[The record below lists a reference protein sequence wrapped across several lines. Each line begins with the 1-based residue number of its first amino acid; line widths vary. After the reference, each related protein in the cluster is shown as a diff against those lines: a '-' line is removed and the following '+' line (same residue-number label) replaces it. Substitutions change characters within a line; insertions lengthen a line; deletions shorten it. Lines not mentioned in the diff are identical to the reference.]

1 VYFGLKAF
9 HIKANDNGKL
19 SINLRMTYF
28 SPTDLI
34 INPDGS
40 SYHLNLRP
48 DQIPDTLI
56 LVGDPERV
64 PAVSCYFDEISE
76 IVHKREFVSHL
87 GLLNGQR
94 IGVLSSGIG
103 ADNVEIVMNELD
115 ALVNIDFQTRQE
127 KSEKRSLKL
136 IRIGTSGSIQ
146 SHIPVDSILI
156 STGAI
161 GFDNLAQF
169 YGFDSNQS
177 ISSALLTEWTK
188 AIDYPLPLYA
198 AKACASLLAQFA
210 PLSAFHGITLTAPGF
225 YAPQGRTI
233 RMHSIRPDFLQKVA
247 SAKLGDQEVTNIE
260 METAAYYAF
269 AGAMG
274 HEMIS
279 LNAILANR
287 ITNEFSKD
295 PARQIQNLIEKTIA
309 LIA

>member
-1 VYFGLKAF
+1 
-9 HIKANDNGKL
+9 
-19 SINLRMTYF
+19 MTYF

-48 DQIPDTLI
+48 DQIPETLI

-64 PAVSCYFDEISE
+64 PKVSQFFDEVTE
-76 IVHKREFVSHL
+76 IVHKREFVTHL
-87 GLLNGQR
+87 GILKGKR
-94 IGVLSSGIG
+94 IAVLSSGIG

-115 ALVNIDFQTRQE
+115 ALVNIDFQTRLE
-127 KSEKRSLKL
+127 KEVKRSLNL

-146 SHIPVDSILI
+146 AHIPVDSILI
-156 STGAI
+156 SKAGI

-169 YGFDSNQS
+169 YGFESAQS
-177 ISSALLTEWTK
+177 ISADSLEQWTQ

-198 AKACASLLAQFA
+198 AKASTHLLEKFK
-210 PLSAFHGITLTAPGF
+210 PLNAFEGITLTAPGF

-233 RMHSIRPDFLQKVA
+233 RMHSIRPDFLEKVA
-247 SAKLGDQEVTNIE
+247 GATLEGQEITNIE

-279 LNAILANR
+279 LNALLANR

-295 PARQIQNLIEKTIA
+295 PEGQIMSLIEKAIG

>member
-1 VYFGLKAF
+1 
-9 HIKANDNGKL
+9 
-19 SINLRMTYF
+19 MTYF

-48 DQIPDTLI
+48 DQIPNTLI

-64 PAVSCYFDEISE
+64 PKVSVYFDEVTE
-76 IVHKREFVSHL
+76 IIYKREFVTHL
-87 GLLNGQR
+87 GIFKGKR

-115 ALVNIDFQTRQE
+115 ALVNIDFKTRLE
-127 KSEKRSLKL
+127 KIEKRALQL

-146 SHIPVDSILI
+146 AHIPVDSILI
-156 STGAI
+156 STAAI

-169 YGFDSNQS
+169 YGFDSLQS
-177 ISSALLTEWTK
+177 ISAESLQKWTQ
-188 AIDYPLPLYA
+188 AINYPLPLYA
-198 AKACASLLAQFA
+198 AKASSKMIAQFES
-210 PLSAFHGITLTAPGF
+210 LNAFKGVTLTAPGF

-233 RMHSIRPDFLQKVA
+233 RIHSIRPDFLEKVA
-247 SAKLGDQEVTNIE
+247 CAKLEGEEITNIE

-295 PARQIQNLIEKTIA
+295 PEQQITSLIQKAIA

>member
-1 VYFGLKAF
+1 
-9 HIKANDNGKL
+9 
-19 SINLRMTYF
+19 MTYF

-64 PAVSCYFDEISE
+64 PMVSAYFDEVTE
-76 IVHKREFVSHL
+76 MVHKREFVTHL
-87 GLLNGQR
+87 GKLKGNK

-115 ALVNIDFQTRQE
+115 ALVNIDFETRLE
-127 KSEKRSLKL
+127 KLEKRSLKL

-156 STGAI
+156 SRAAI

-169 YGFDSNQS
+169 YGFESPQS
-177 ISSALLTEWTK
+177 ISVEVLAAWTK

-198 AKACASLLAQFA
+198 AKASATLLAQFK
-210 PLSAFHGITLTAPGF
+210 PLHALEGLTLTAPGF

-233 RMHSIRPDFLQKVA
+233 RMHSIRPDFLEKVA
-247 SAKLGDQEVTNIE
+247 AAKMDGQEITNIE

-287 ITNEFSKD
+287 MTNEFSKY
-295 PARQIQNLIEKTIA
+295 PEGQIRSLIEKAIA

>member
-1 VYFGLKAF
+1 
-9 HIKANDNGKL
+9 
-19 SINLRMTYF
+19 MTYF

-64 PAVSCYFDEISE
+64 PKVSQFFDEVTE
-76 IVHKREFVSHL
+76 IVHKREFVTHL
-87 GLLNGQR
+87 GILKGKR
-94 IGVLSSGIG
+94 IAVLSSGIG

-115 ALVNIDFQTRQE
+115 ALVNIDFQTRLE
-127 KSEKRSLKL
+127 KEVKRSLNL

-146 SHIPVDSILI
+146 AHIPVDSILI
-156 STGAI
+156 SNAAI

-169 YGFDSNQS
+169 YGFNSAQS
-177 ISSALLTEWTK
+177 ISADSLEQWTQ

-198 AKACASLLAQFA
+198 AKASANLLEKFK
-210 PLSAFHGITLTAPGF
+210 PLNAFEGITLTAPGF

-233 RMHSIRPDFLQKVA
+233 RLHSIRPDFLEKVA
-247 SAKLGDQEVTNIE
+247 GTKLEGQEITNIE

-279 LNAILANR
+279 LNALLANR

-295 PARQIQNLIEKTIA
+295 PEGQIMSLIEKAIA

>member
-1 VYFGLKAF
+1 
-9 HIKANDNGKL
+9 
-19 SINLRMTYF
+19 MTYF

-64 PAVSCYFDEISE
+64 PAVSRYFDEVIE
-76 IVHKREFVSHL
+76 MVHKREFVTHL
-87 GLLNGQR
+87 GILRGKK

-115 ALVNIDFQTRQE
+115 ALVNIDFQTRLE
-127 KSEKRSLKL
+127 KVEKRSLQL

-146 SHIPVDSILI
+146 AHIPVDSILI
-156 STGAI
+156 STSAI
-161 GFDNLAQF
+161 GFDNLSQF
-169 YGFDSNQS
+169 YGFESAQS
-177 ISSALLTEWTK
+177 ISADSLQQWTQT
-188 AIDYPLPLYA
+188 IDYPLPLYA
-198 AKACASLLAQFA
+198 AKASSKLIAQFES
-210 PLSAFHGITLTAPGF
+210 LNAFKGVTLTAPGF

-233 RMHSIRPDFLQKVA
+233 RINSIRPDFLEKVA
-247 SAKLGDQEVTNIE
+247 GAKLEGEEITNIE

-295 PARQIQNLIEKTIA
+295 PEQQITSLIQKAIA

>member
-1 VYFGLKAF
+1 
-9 HIKANDNGKL
+9 
-19 SINLRMTYF
+19 MTYF

-64 PAVSCYFDEISE
+64 PKVSQFFDEVTE
-76 IVHKREFVSHL
+76 IVHKREFVTHL
-87 GLLNGQR
+87 GILKGKR
-94 IGVLSSGIG
+94 IAVLSSGIG

-115 ALVNIDFQTRQE
+115 ALVNIDFQTRLE
-127 KSEKRSLKL
+127 KEVKTSLNL

-146 SHIPVDSILI
+146 AHIPVDSILI
-156 STGAI
+156 SKAAI

-169 YGFDSNQS
+169 YGFDSAQS
-177 ISSALLTEWTK
+177 ISADSLEQWTQ

-198 AKACASLLAQFA
+198 AKASAHLLEKFK
-210 PLSAFHGITLTAPGF
+210 PLNAFEGITLTAPGF

-233 RMHSIRPDFLQKVA
+233 RLHSIRPDFLQKVA
-247 SAKLGDQEVTNIE
+247 SAKLEGQEITNIE

-279 LNAILANR
+279 LNALLANR

-295 PARQIQNLIEKTIA
+295 PEGQIMSLIEKAIA

>member
-1 VYFGLKAF
+1 
-9 HIKANDNGKL
+9 
-19 SINLRMTYF
+19 MTYF

-56 LVGDPERV
+56 LVGDLERV
-64 PAVSCYFDEISE
+64 PTVSAFFDEVTE
-76 IVHKREFVSHL
+76 IVHKREFVTHL
-87 GLLNGQR
+87 GVLRGKK

-115 ALVNIDFQTRQE
+115 ALVNIDFQTRLE
-127 KSEKRSLKL
+127 KSVKRSLNL

-156 STGAI
+156 STAAI

-169 YGFDSNQS
+169 YGFESAMS
-177 ISSALLTEWTK
+177 IAEDVLTAWTS

-198 AKACASLLAQFA
+198 AKASASLCAQFA
-210 PLSAFHGITLTAPGF
+210 PLNAYNGVTLTAPGF

-233 RMHSIRPDFLQKVA
+233 RMQSIRPDF
-247 SAKLGDQEVTNIE
+247 
-260 METAAYYAF
+260 
-269 AGAMG
+269 
-274 HEMIS
+274 
-279 LNAILANR
+279 
-287 ITNEFSKD
+287 
-295 PARQIQNLIEKTIA
+295 
-309 LIA
+309 

>member
-1 VYFGLKAF
+1 
-9 HIKANDNGKL
+9 
-19 SINLRMTYF
+19 MTYF

-64 PAVSCYFDEISE
+64 PMVSQFFDEVTE
-76 IVHKREFVSHL
+76 IVHKREFVTHL
-87 GLLNGQR
+87 GTLKGKR
-94 IGVLSSGIG
+94 IAVLSSGIG

-115 ALVNIDFQTRQE
+115 ALVNIDFQTRLE
-127 KSEKRSLKL
+127 KEVKRSLNL

-146 SHIPVDSILI
+146 AHIPVDSILI
-156 STGAI
+156 SNAAI

-169 YGFDSNQS
+169 YGFNSAQS
-177 ISSALLTEWTK
+177 ISADSLEQWTQ

-198 AKACASLLAQFA
+198 AKASTHLLEKFK
-210 PLSAFHGITLTAPGF
+210 PLNAFEGITLTAPGF

-233 RMHSIRPDFLQKVA
+233 RLHAIRPDFLQKVA
-247 SAKLGDQEVTNIE
+247 GATLEGQEITNIE

-274 HEMIS
+274 HKMIS
-279 LNAILANR
+279 LNALLANR

-295 PARQIQNLIEKTIA
+295 PEGQIMSLIEKAIA

>member
-1 VYFGLKAF
+1 MVGYL
-9 HIKANDNGKL
+9 IGKL
-19 SINLRMTYF
+19 SINSRMTYF

-64 PAVSCYFDEISE
+64 PKVSQFFDEVTE
-76 IVHKREFVSHL
+76 IVHKREFVTHL
-87 GLLNGQR
+87 GTLKGKR
-94 IGVLSSGIG
+94 IAVLSSGIG

-115 ALVNIDFQTRQE
+115 ALVNIDFQTRLE
-127 KSEKRSLKL
+127 KEVKRSLNL

-146 SHIPVDSILI
+146 AHIPVDSILI
-156 STGAI
+156 SNAAI

-169 YGFDSNQS
+169 YGFNSAQS
-177 ISSALLTEWTK
+177 ISADSLEQWTQ

-198 AKACASLLAQFA
+198 AKASANLLEKFK
-210 PLSAFHGITLTAPGF
+210 PLNAFEGITLTAPGF

-247 SAKLGDQEVTNIE
+247 GAKLEGQEITNIE

-274 HEMIS
+274 HKMIS
-279 LNAILANR
+279 LNALLANR

-295 PARQIQNLIEKTIA
+295 PEGQIMSLIEKAIA

>member
-1 VYFGLKAF
+1 
-9 HIKANDNGKL
+9 
-19 SINLRMTYF
+19 MTYF

-48 DQIPDTLI
+48 DQIPATLI

-64 PAVSCYFDEISE
+64 PKVSQFFDEVSE
-76 IVHKREFVSHL
+76 IVHKREFVTHL
-87 GLLNGQR
+87 GILKGKR
-94 IGVLSSGIG
+94 IAVLSSGIG

-115 ALVNIDFQTRQE
+115 ALVNIDFQTRLE
-127 KSEKRSLKL
+127 KEVKTSLNL

-146 SHIPVDSILI
+146 AHIPVDSILI
-156 STGAI
+156 SKAAI

-169 YGFDSNQS
+169 YGFESAQS
-177 ISSALLTEWTK
+177 ISADSLEQWTQ

-198 AKACASLLAQFA
+198 SKASANLLEKFK
-210 PLSAFHGITLTAPGF
+210 PLNAFDGITLTAPGF

-233 RMHSIRPDFLQKVA
+233 RIHSIRPDFLQKVA
-247 SAKLGDQEVTNIE
+247 GAKLEGQEITNIE

-279 LNAILANR
+279 LNALLANR

-295 PARQIQNLIEKTIA
+295 PEGQIMTLIEKAIA

>member
-1 VYFGLKAF
+1 
-9 HIKANDNGKL
+9 
-19 SINLRMTYF
+19 MTYF

-48 DQIPDTLI
+48 DQIPNTLI

-64 PAVSCYFDEISE
+64 PKVSVYFDEVTE
-76 IVHKREFVSHL
+76 IIHKREFVTHL
-87 GLLNGQR
+87 GIFKGKR

-115 ALVNIDFQTRQE
+115 ALVNIDFKTRLE
-127 KSEKRSLKL
+127 KTEKRALQL

-146 SHIPVDSILI
+146 AHIPVDSILI
-156 STGAI
+156 STAAI

-169 YGFDSNQS
+169 YGFDSLQS
-177 ISSALLTEWTK
+177 ISAESLQKWTQ
-188 AIDYPLPLYA
+188 AINYPLPLYA
-198 AKACASLLAQFA
+198 AKASSKMIAQFES
-210 PLSAFHGITLTAPGF
+210 LNAFKGVTLTAPGF

-233 RMHSIRPDFLQKVA
+233 RIHSIRPDFLEKVA
-247 SAKLGDQEVTNIE
+247 CAKLEGEEITNIE

-295 PARQIQNLIEKTIA
+295 PEQQITSLIQKAIA

>member
-1 VYFGLKAF
+1 
-9 HIKANDNGKL
+9 
-19 SINLRMTYF
+19 MTYF

-64 PAVSCYFDEISE
+64 PTVSAFFDEVIE
-76 IVHKREFVSHL
+76 IVHKREFVTHL
-87 GLLNGQR
+87 GVLRGKK

-115 ALVNIDFQTRQE
+115 ALVNIDFQTRLE
-127 KSEKRSLKL
+127 KSEKRSLQL

-146 SHIPVDSILI
+146 AHIPVDSILI
-156 STGAI
+156 STAAI

-169 YGFDSNQS
+169 YGFDSVMS
-177 ISSALLTEWTK
+177 IAEAVLAAWTK
-188 AIDYPLPLYA
+188 AIVYPLPLYA
-198 AKACASLLAQFA
+198 AKASASLCAQFA
-210 PLSAFHGITLTAPGF
+210 PLNAYNGVTLTAPGF

-233 RMHSIRPDFLQKVA
+233 RMHSMRPDFLEKVA
-247 SAKLGDQEVTNIE
+247 AAKLGDEEITNIE

-269 AGAMG
+269 SGAMG

-295 PARQIQNLIEKTIA
+295 PEGQIRSLIKKAIA

>member
-1 VYFGLKAF
+1 M
-9 HIKANDNGKL
+9 ANYIGKL

-48 DQIPDTLI
+48 DQIPNTLI

-64 PAVSCYFDEISE
+64 PMVSHYFDVVTDRIQ
-76 IVHKREFVSHL
+76 KREFVTHL
-87 GLLNGQR
+87 GLLGGKR
-94 IGVLSSGIG
+94 IAVVSSGIG

-115 ALVNIDFQTRQE
+115 ALVNIDFITRTE
-127 KSEKRSLKL
+127 KAEKRSLHL

-146 SHIPVDSILI
+146 AHIPVDSILV
-156 STGAI
+156 STAAI

-169 YGFDSNQS
+169 YGFDSAQS
-177 ISSALLTEWTK
+177 LPEDVITRWTK

-198 AKACASLLAQFA
+198 ARASASLLSQFVS
-210 PLSAFHGITLTAPGF
+210 LNAFQGITLTAPGF

-233 RMHSIRPDFLQKVA
+233 RMHSIRPDFLSKVA
-247 SAKLGDQEVTNIE
+247 AAKLGDQEITNIE

-287 ITNEFSKD
+287 ITQEFSQD
-295 PARQIQNLIEKTIA
+295 PEGQIRSLIEKAIGIIA
-309 LIA
+309 SQNRP

>member
-1 VYFGLKAF
+1 
-9 HIKANDNGKL
+9 
-19 SINLRMTYF
+19 MTYF

-64 PAVSCYFDEISE
+64 PAVSHYFDEVTEMIQ
-76 IVHKREFVSHL
+76 KREFVTHL
-87 GLLNGQR
+87 GLLGGNR
-94 IGVLSSGIG
+94 IAVVSSGIG

-115 ALVNIDFQTRQE
+115 ALVNIDFKTRTE
-127 KSEKRSLKL
+127 KIEKRSLNL

-146 SHIPVDSILI
+146 AHIPVDSILV
-156 STGAI
+156 STAAI

-169 YGFDSNQS
+169 YGFNSAQS
-177 ISSALLTEWTK
+177 MPEEVLARWTK

-198 AKACASLLAQFA
+198 AKASASLCAQFA
-210 PLSAFHGITLTAPGF
+210 PLKAYNGVTLTAPGF

-233 RMHSIRPDFLQKVA
+233 RMHSIRPDFLEKVA
-247 SAKLGDQEVTNIE
+247 AAKLGEQEITNIE

-287 ITNEFSKD
+287 ITQEFSQD
-295 PARQIQNLIEKTIA
+295 PEGQIRFLIEKAIGIIA
-309 LIA
+309 SHNRP

>member
-1 VYFGLKAF
+1 
-9 HIKANDNGKL
+9 
-19 SINLRMTYF
+19 MTYF

-64 PAVSCYFDEISE
+64 PTVSAFFDEVIE
-76 IVHKREFVSHL
+76 IVHKREFVTHL
-87 GLLNGQR
+87 GVLRGKK

-115 ALVNIDFQTRQE
+115 ALVNIDFQTRLE

-156 STGAI
+156 STAAI

-169 YGFDSNQS
+169 YGFDSVMS
-177 ISSALLTEWTK
+177 IAEAVLAAWTK
-188 AIDYPLPLYA
+188 AIVYPLPLYA
-198 AKACASLLAQFA
+198 AKASASLCAQFA
-210 PLSAFHGITLTAPGF
+210 PLNAYNGVTLTAPGF

-233 RMHSIRPDFLQKVA
+233 RMHSMRPDFLEKVA
-247 SAKLGDQEVTNIE
+247 AAKLGDEEITNIE

-269 AGAMG
+269 SGAMG

-295 PARQIQNLIEKTIA
+295 PEGQIRSLIKKAIA

>member
-1 VYFGLKAF
+1 
-9 HIKANDNGKL
+9 
-19 SINLRMTYF
+19 
-28 SPTDLI
+28 
-34 INPDGS
+34 
-40 SYHLNLRP
+40 LNLRP
-48 DQIPDTLI
+48 DQIPETLI

-64 PAVSCYFDEISE
+64 PKVSQFFDEVTA
-76 IVHKREFVSHL
+76 IVHKREFVTHL
-87 GLLNGQR
+87 GSLKGKR

-115 ALVNIDFQTRQE
+115 ALVNIDFQTRLE
-127 KSEKRSLKL
+127 NEVKTSLNL

-146 SHIPVDSILI
+146 AHIPVDSILI
-156 STGAI
+156 SKAAI

-169 YGFDSNQS
+169 YGFESAQS
-177 ISSALLTEWTK
+177 ISADSLQQWTQ

-198 AKACASLLAQFA
+198 AKASARLLGKFKSLN
-210 PLSAFHGITLTAPGF
+210 AFEGITLTAPGF

-247 SAKLGDQEVTNIE
+247 GATLEGQEITNIE

-279 LNAILANR
+279 LNALLANR

-295 PARQIQNLIEKTIA
+295 PEGQIMSLIEKAIA

>member
-1 VYFGLKAF
+1 
-9 HIKANDNGKL
+9 
-19 SINLRMTYF
+19 MTYF

-64 PAVSCYFDEISE
+64 PAVSRYFDEVIE
-76 IVHKREFVSHL
+76 MVHKREFVTHL
-87 GLLNGQR
+87 GILRGKK

-115 ALVNIDFQTRQE
+115 ALVNIDFQTRLE
-127 KSEKRSLKL
+127 KVEKRSLQL

-146 SHIPVDSILI
+146 AHIPVDSILI
-156 STGAI
+156 STAAI

-169 YGFDSNQS
+169 YGFDSPQS
-177 ISSALLTEWTK
+177 ISTELLAKWTNS
-188 AIDYPLPLYA
+188 IDYSMPLYA
-198 AKACASLLAQFA
+198 AKASSILLAKFESLNA
-210 PLSAFHGITLTAPGF
+210 YKGVTLTAPGF

-233 RMHSIRPDFLQKVA
+233 RMQSIRPDFLEKVA
-247 SAKLGDQEVTNIE
+247 AAKLGEQEITNIE

-269 AGAMG
+269 GGAMG

-295 PARQIQNLIEKTIA
+295 PEGQIRFLIERAIA
-309 LIA
+309 SIA

>member
-1 VYFGLKAF
+1 
-9 HIKANDNGKL
+9 
-19 SINLRMTYF
+19 MTYF

-64 PAVSCYFDEISE
+64 AKVSVYFDEVTE
-76 IVHKREFVSHL
+76 IVRKREFVTHL
-87 GLLNGQR
+87 GVLQGKR

-115 ALVNIDFQTRQE
+115 ALVNIDFKTRLE
-127 KSEKRSLKL
+127 KTEKRSLQL

-146 SHIPVDSILI
+146 AHIPVDSILI
-156 STGAI
+156 STSAI

-169 YGFDSNQS
+169 YGFESAQS
-177 ISSALLTEWTK
+177 ISADSLQQWTQT
-188 AIDYPLPLYA
+188 IDYPLPLYA
-198 AKACASLLAQFA
+198 AKASSKLLAQFES
-210 PLSAFHGITLTAPGF
+210 LNAFKGVTLTAPGF

-233 RMHSIRPDFLQKVA
+233 RMHSIRPDFLEKV
-247 SAKLGDQEVTNIE
+247 SRAKLEGEEITNIE

-295 PARQIQNLIEKTIA
+295 PEQQITSLIQKAIA

>member
-1 VYFGLKAF
+1 
-9 HIKANDNGKL
+9 
-19 SINLRMTYF
+19 MTYF

-64 PAVSCYFDEISE
+64 PKVSVYFDEVTE
-76 IVHKREFVSHL
+76 IVHKREFVTHL
-87 GLLNGQR
+87 GVLQGKR

-115 ALVNIDFQTRQE
+115 ALVNIDFQTRLE
-127 KSEKRSLKL
+127 KTEKRSLQL

-146 SHIPVDSILI
+146 THIPVDSILI
-156 STGAI
+156 STAAI

-169 YGFDSNQS
+169 YGFESAQS
-177 ISSALLTEWTK
+177 ISSDSLEEWTQ

-198 AKACASLLAQFA
+198 AKASANLLEIFK
-210 PLSAFHGITLTAPGF
+210 PLNAFEGVTLTAPGF

-233 RMHSIRPDFLQKVA
+233 RIHSIRPDFLEMVA
-247 SAKLGDQEVTNIE
+247 AAKLDQQEITNIE

-274 HEMIS
+274 HEIIS

-287 ITNEFSKD
+287 INNEFSKD
-295 PARQIQNLIEKTIA
+295 PEQQITSLIQKAIA

>member
-1 VYFGLKAF
+1 
-9 HIKANDNGKL
+9 
-19 SINLRMTYF
+19 MTYF

-48 DQIPDTLI
+48 DQIPETII

-64 PAVSCYFDEISE
+64 PKVSQFFDEVTE
-76 IVHKREFVSHL
+76 IIHKREFVTHL
-87 GLLNGQR
+87 GILKGKR
-94 IGVLSSGIG
+94 IAVLSSGIG

-115 ALVNIDFQTRQE
+115 ALVNIDFQTHLE
-127 KSEKRSLKL
+127 KEVKRTLNL

-146 SHIPVDSILI
+146 AHIPVDSILI
-156 STGAI
+156 SNAAI

-169 YGFDSNQS
+169 YGFDSPQA
-177 ISSALLTEWTK
+177 ISADSLALWTK

-198 AKACASLLAQFA
+198 AKASSKLLAQFES
-210 PLSAFHGITLTAPGF
+210 LNAFKGVTLTAPGF
-225 YAPQGRTI
+225 YAPQGRTVRI
-233 RMHSIRPDFLQKVA
+233 HSVRPDFLEKIA
-247 SAKLGDQEVTNIE
+247 SAKLDQQEITNIE

-279 LNAILANR
+279 LNALLANR

-295 PARQIQNLIEKTIA
+295 PEGQIMSLIEKAIA

>member
-1 VYFGLKAF
+1 
-9 HIKANDNGKL
+9 
-19 SINLRMTYF
+19 MTYF

-34 INPDGS
+34 INADGS

-48 DQIPDTLI
+48 DQIPETLI

-64 PAVSCYFDEISE
+64 PKVSQFFDEVTE
-76 IVHKREFVSHL
+76 IVHKREFVTHL
-87 GLLNGQR
+87 GILKGKR
-94 IGVLSSGIG
+94 IAVLSSGIG

-115 ALVNIDFQTRQE
+115 ALVNIDFQTRLE
-127 KSEKRSLKL
+127 KDVKTSLNL

-156 STGAI
+156 SKAAI

-169 YGFDSNQS
+169 YGFESDKS
-177 ISSALLTEWTK
+177 ISADSLQQWTQ
-188 AIDYPLPLYA
+188 AIDYPLPLYG
-198 AKACASLLAQFA
+198 AKASAHLLEKFK
-210 PLSAFHGITLTAPGF
+210 PLNAFEGITLTAPGF

-233 RMHSIRPDFLQKVA
+233 RGHSIRPDFLQKVA
-247 SAKLGDQEVTNIE
+247 GAKLEGQEMTNIE

-279 LNAILANR
+279 LNALLANR

-295 PARQIQNLIEKTIA
+295 PEGQIMSLIEKAIA

>member
-1 VYFGLKAF
+1 
-9 HIKANDNGKL
+9 
-19 SINLRMTYF
+19 MTYF

-64 PAVSCYFDEISE
+64 PKVSQFFDEVTE
-76 IVHKREFVSHL
+76 IVHKREFVTHL
-87 GLLNGQR
+87 GILKGNR
-94 IGVLSSGIG
+94 IAVLSSGIG

-115 ALVNIDFQTRQE
+115 ALVNIDFQTRLE
-127 KSEKRSLKL
+127 KEVKTSLNL

-146 SHIPVDSILI
+146 AHIPVDSILI
-156 STGAI
+156 SKAAI

-169 YGFDSNQS
+169 YGFESAQS
-177 ISSALLTEWTK
+177 ISSDSLQEWTQ

-198 AKACASLLAQFA
+198 AKASANLLEKFK
-210 PLSAFHGITLTAPGF
+210 PLNAFEGITLTAPGF

-233 RMHSIRPDFLQKVA
+233 RMHSIRPDFLEKVA
-247 SAKLGDQEVTNIE
+247 GATLEGQEITNIE

-279 LNAILANR
+279 LNALLANR

-295 PARQIQNLIEKTIA
+295 PEGQIMSLIEKAIG

>member
-1 VYFGLKAF
+1 
-9 HIKANDNGKL
+9 
-19 SINLRMTYF
+19 MTYF

-64 PAVSCYFDEISE
+64 PTVSAFFDEVTE
-76 IVHKREFVSHL
+76 IVHKREFVTHL
-87 GLLNGQR
+87 GVLRGKK

-115 ALVNIDFQTRQE
+115 ALVNIDFQTRLE
-127 KSEKRSLKL
+127 KSEKRSLQL

-146 SHIPVDSILI
+146 AHIPVDSILI
-156 STGAI
+156 STAAI

-169 YGFDSNQS
+169 YGFDSVMS
-177 ISSALLTEWTK
+177 IAEAVLAAWTK
-188 AIDYPLPLYA
+188 AIVYPLPLYA
-198 AKACASLLAQFA
+198 AKASASLCAQFA
-210 PLSAFHGITLTAPGF
+210 PLNAYNGVTLTAPGF

-233 RMHSIRPDFLQKVA
+233 RMHSMRPDFLEKVA
-247 SAKLGDQEVTNIE
+247 AAKLGDEEITNIE

-269 AGAMG
+269 SGAMG

-295 PARQIQNLIEKTIA
+295 PEGQIRSLIKKAIA

>member
-1 VYFGLKAF
+1 
-9 HIKANDNGKL
+9 
-19 SINLRMTYF
+19 MTYF

-64 PAVSCYFDEISE
+64 PTVSAFFDEVTE
-76 IVHKREFVSHL
+76 IVHKREFVTHL
-87 GLLNGQR
+87 GVLRGKK

-115 ALVNIDFQTRQE
+115 ALVNIDFQTRLE

-156 STGAI
+156 STAAI

-169 YGFDSNQS
+169 YGFDSAMS
-177 ISSALLTEWTK
+177 IAEDVLAAWT
-188 AIDYPLPLYA
+188 
-198 AKACASLLAQFA
+198 
-210 PLSAFHGITLTAPGF
+210 
-225 YAPQGRTI
+225 
-233 RMHSIRPDFLQKVA
+233 
-247 SAKLGDQEVTNIE
+247 
-260 METAAYYAF
+260 
-269 AGAMG
+269 
-274 HEMIS
+274 
-279 LNAILANR
+279 
-287 ITNEFSKD
+287 
-295 PARQIQNLIEKTIA
+295 
-309 LIA
+309 

>member
-1 VYFGLKAF
+1 V
-9 HIKANDNGKL
+9 
-19 SINLRMTYF
+19 T
-28 SPTDLI
+28 
-34 INPDGS
+34 
-40 SYHLNLRP
+40 
-48 DQIPDTLI
+48 
-56 LVGDPERV
+56 
-64 PAVSCYFDEISE
+64 E
-76 IVHKREFVSHL
+76 IVHKREFVTHL
-87 GLLNGQR
+87 GVLQGKRL
-94 IGVLSSGIG
+94 GVLSSGIG

-115 ALVNIDFQTRQE
+115 ALVNIDFQTRLE
-127 KSEKRSLKL
+127 KFEKRSLQL

-146 SHIPVDSILI
+146 AHIPVDSILI
-156 STGAI
+156 SSAAI

-169 YGFDSNQS
+169 YGFESVQS
-177 ISSALLTEWTK
+177 ISAESLQKWTQ

-198 AKACASLLAQFA
+198 AKASAKLIAQFES
-210 PLSAFHGITLTAPGF
+210 LNAFKGVTLTAPGF

-233 RMHSIRPDFLQKVA
+233 RINSIRPDFLEKVA
-247 SAKLGDQEVTNIE
+247 GAKLEGEEITNIE

-295 PARQIQNLIEKTIA
+295 PEQQITSLIQKAIA